1 MSLGPNFETV
11 LQAARLGADWAWTQ
25 IYRDLSP
32 SVLRYLRAHGAREPE
47 DLLGEVFLSV
57 VRALPTFGGAEQ
69 DFRAWVFKCAR
80 NVLIDAWRRE
90 GRRPVEYV
98 PDELLADAGQAES
111 AEGEAMRRLAFER
124 TRVALNRLSEHQR
137 EVIFLRVIVG
147 MSIDE
152 VAKVLDRSS
161 GSVKS
166 LQSRG
171 IATLRR
177 EFLRKPVSK

>member
-1 MSLGPNFETV
+1 MSLGPNFETL
-11 LQAARLGADWAWTQ
+11 LQAARLGADWAWTE

-32 SVLRYLRAHGAREPE
+32 SVLRYLRAQGAREPE

-57 VRALPTFGGAEQ
+57 VRSLPTFSGAEQ
-69 DFRAWVFKCAR
+69 DFRAWVFTCAR

-90 GRRPVEYV
+90 GRRPIEYV
-98 PDELLADAGQAES
+98 PDELLGGTGQAES
-111 AEGEAMRRLAFER
+111 AEAEAMRRLAYER
-124 TRVALNRLSEHQR
+124 VRVALDRLSDHQR

-147 MSIDE
+147 LSIDE
-152 VAKVLDRSS
+152 VARVLDRSS

-171 IATLRR
+171 IAALRR
-177 EFLRKPVSK
+177 EISRRPVSK